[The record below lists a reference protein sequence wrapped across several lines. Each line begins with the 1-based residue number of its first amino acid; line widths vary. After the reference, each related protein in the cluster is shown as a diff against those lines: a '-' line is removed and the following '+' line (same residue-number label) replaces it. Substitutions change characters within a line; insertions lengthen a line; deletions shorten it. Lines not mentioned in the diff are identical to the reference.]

1 MYSGFTVQVGKKRAR
16 GTQLTAAKHTHS
28 QVMMET
34 ERQNKEEEIN
44 NSPKMER
51 KQRGKFVSLSGQEAK
66 IVLETYIKR
75 SLSHHEAKRTG
86 CKKEAKVQR
95 SVSDITRFTHRVN
108 KYKTAVV
115 PQAEVQ
121 ATEKKDSDTGVTV
134 HEPAAITKA
143 KNVKKQSWFK
153 SFLNQLF
160 KKEENISEPTVSV
173 VTKVAEDSVA
183 SSTEGHSEQTTKKN
197 SFRKSG
203 IRKALSFK
211 KNADEKLKRPTHL
224 PLKRKPRPL
233 PFQPREKNEDCY
245 YEQVSAE
252 IDLLVKGTES
262 LDIGERKE
270 SLSGDLNAN
279 GSHDMD
285 TMIKKIVAI
294 LQKEGDAY
302 NRTIK
307 EDLTLSNFF
316 RDISYNSFKQ
326 LADVYV
332 DQGVKK
338 TESEAT
344 PEDMKFAFSVHFTK
358 QVVGLSNHPA
368 KRIMGFG
375 TQYLHDSCAWLSY
388 NREIMNITDDQE
400 ACLSPD

>member
-1 MYSGFTVQVGKKRAR
+1 
-16 GTQLTAAKHTHS
+16 
-28 QVMMET
+28 MMET
-34 ERQNKEEEIN
+34 DRQNKEEKMS
-44 NSPKMER
+44 NSPIIER

-95 SVSDITRFTHRVN
+95 SVSDVTRFTHRVN
-108 KYKTAVV
+108 KYKTVVV
-115 PQAEVQ
+115 PQAEVEE
-121 ATEKKDSDTGVTV
+121 TEKKDDNCVTV
-134 HEPAAITKA
+134 QEPATITKA

-160 KKEENISEPTVSV
+160 KKEENISEQNVSV
-173 VTKVAEDSVA
+173 VTKVAEDSAA
-183 SSTEGHSEQTTKKN
+183 SSTEGHSDQTMKKN

-211 KNADEKLKRPTHL
+211 KNGDEKLKRPNHL

-233 PFQPREKNEDCY
+233 PLQPREKTEDCY

-252 IDLLVKGTES
+252 IDLLVKGTEN

-270 SLSGDLNAN
+270 SLDLSAN
-279 GSHDMD
+279 GSHDID
-285 TMIKKIVAI
+285 TTIKKIVAI

-338 TESEAT
+338 TESVAT
-344 PEDMKFAFSVHFTK
+344 PEDVKFAFSVHFTK
-358 QVVGLSNHPA
+358 QVVGLSNHPT

-375 TQYLHDSCAWLSY
+375 TQYLHDSCSWLSY
-388 NREIMNITDDQE
+388 NTENMNITDDQE
-400 ACLSPD
+400 AFLSPD

>member
-1 MYSGFTVQVGKKRAR
+1 
-16 GTQLTAAKHTHS
+16 
-28 QVMMET
+28 MMET
-34 ERQNKEEEIN
+34 DRQNKEEKMSS
-44 NSPKMER
+44 SPIIER

-86 CKKEAKVQR
+86 YKKEAKVQR
-95 SVSDITRFTHRVN
+95 SVSDVTKFTHRVN

-121 ATEKKDSDTGVTV
+121 ETEKKDDTCVTV
-134 HEPAAITKA
+134 QEPATIAKA

-160 KKEENISEPTVSV
+160 KKEENISEQTVSV
-173 VTKVAEDSVA
+173 VTKVAKDSVT
-183 SSTEGHSEQTTKKN
+183 SSTEGHSDQTMKKN

-211 KNADEKLKRPTHL
+211 KNGDEKLKRPNHL

-233 PFQPREKNEDCY
+233 LLHPREKNEDCY

-252 IDLLVKGTES
+252 IDLLVKGTEN
-262 LDIGERKE
+262 LDVGERKE
-270 SLSGDLNAN
+270 SLSGDLSAT

-285 TMIKKIVAI
+285 TTIKKIVAI

-338 TESEAT
+338 TESVAT
-344 PEDMKFAFSVHFTK
+344 PEDVKFAFSVHFTK

-375 TQYLHDSCAWLSY
+375 TQYLHDSCSWLSY
-388 NREIMNITDDQE
+388 NTENTNITDDQE

>member
-1 MYSGFTVQVGKKRAR
+1 
-16 GTQLTAAKHTHS
+16 
-28 QVMMET
+28 MMET
-34 ERQNKEEEIN
+34 DRQNKEEKMS
-44 NSPKMER
+44 NSPIIER

-86 CKKEAKVQR
+86 YKKEAKVQR
-95 SVSDITRFTHRVN
+95 SVSDVTKFTHRVN
-108 KYKTAVV
+108 KYKTAMA

-121 ATEKKDSDTGVTV
+121 ETEKKDDTYVTV
-134 HEPAAITKA
+134 QEPATITKA
-143 KNVKKQSWFK
+143 KNVKKQSWFR

-160 KKEENISEPTVSV
+160 KKEENISEQTVSV
-173 VTKVAEDSVA
+173 VTKVAKDSVA
-183 SSTEGHSEQTTKKN
+183 SSTEGHSDQTMKKN

-211 KNADEKLKRPTHL
+211 KNGDEKLKRPNHL
-224 PLKRKPRPL
+224 PLKRKPRPIPL
-233 PFQPREKNEDCY
+233 QPREKNEDCY

-252 IDLLVKGTES
+252 IDLLVKGTEN
-262 LDIGERKE
+262 LNVGERKE
-270 SLSGDLNAN
+270 SLSGDLSAT

-285 TMIKKIVAI
+285 TTIKKIVAI

-338 TESEAT
+338 TESVAT
-344 PEDMKFAFSVHFTK
+344 PEDVKFAFSVHFTK

-375 TQYLHDSCAWLSY
+375 TQYLHDSCSWLSY
-388 NREIMNITDDQE
+388 NTENTNITDDQE